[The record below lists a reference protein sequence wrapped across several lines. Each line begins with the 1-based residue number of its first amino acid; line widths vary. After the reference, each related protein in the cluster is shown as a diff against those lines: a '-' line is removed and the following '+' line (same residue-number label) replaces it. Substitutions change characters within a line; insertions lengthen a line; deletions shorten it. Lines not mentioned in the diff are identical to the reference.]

1 MKLAYYSVQQVI
13 WYFYYPVV
21 SAQKP
26 SGPVGSRKGHLFK
39 ESKALPRVHTGS
51 TSPLFYAALTYTKAH
66 VAMCDR
72 ALGGFPWLL
81 ISILTPLSHF
91 LCGNKSHTK
100 VHMWIYSWVRQEIRN
115 LLTFYWDI
123 YLKILL
129 NNTMVCA
136 GNIGRYFRALT
147 KYCNFCWF
155 FWSFEKKCHQKWRKH
170 RVIIL

>member
-1 MKLAYYSVQQVI
+1 MRLKSLISRQGTAFTIPGMFNLIVTFWCHHVKLTYNSVQHVI

-26 SGPVGSRKGHLFK
+26 SGLVGSRKGHLSK
-39 ESKALPRVHTGS
+39 ESKALPRVHRGS

-81 ISILTPLSHF
+81 ISILTPLSRF

-100 VHMWIYSWVRQEIRN
+100 LHMWIYSWVRQEIRN
-115 LLTFYWDI
+115 
-123 YLKILL
+123 
-129 NNTMVCA
+129 
-136 GNIGRYFRALT
+136 
-147 KYCNFCWF
+147 
-155 FWSFEKKCHQKWRKH
+155 
-170 RVIIL
+170 

>member
-1 MKLAYYSVQQVI
+1 MTLLL
-13 WYFYYPVV
+13 
-21 SAQKP
+21 P
-26 SGPVGSRKGHLFK
+26 SCFS
-39 ESKALPRVHTGS
+39 SKAEWAGWQPQGSFVQRVQSPPQGPHRVHTGS

-123 YLKILL
+123 YLKLIVEKHNGMCLVTL
-129 NNTMVCA
+129 K
-136 GNIGRYFRALT
+136 NIGRYFKTLT